1 MSEGIVQLK
10 EALVALAEVGGFVV
24 SRSRDGL
31 GLEDLGALI
40 TKFVM
45 DAEFKAKLEAGVKGL
60 DAVPAELG
68 DISLEEAL
76 EIISLVVEAAKKFK

>member
-31 GLEDLGALI
+31 GVDDLGALI

-45 DAEFKAKLEAGVKGL
+45 EPEFKAKIEAGVKGL
-60 DAVPAELG
+60 DAIPEELK
-68 DISLEEAL
+68 DLSLEECL
-76 EIISLVVEAAKKFK
+76 EILALVVEAAKKFK

>member
-31 GLEDLGALI
+31 GVDDLGALI

-45 DAEFKAKLEAGVKGL
+45 EPEFKAKIEAGVKGL
-60 DAVPAELG
+60 DAIPAELG

-76 EIISLVVEAAKKFK
+76 ELIGLVVEAAKKFK